1 MLLVKLLFL
10 GLQLLKNVLAPLNI
24 LELALGYLRWY
35 ELGHRV
41 LRQCRADFLDWT
53 LIYLLLS
60 FYI

>member
-24 LELALGYLRWY
+24 LELALGYLRWH

-41 LRQCRADFLDWT
+41 LSQCRADFLDWT
-53 LIYLLLS
+53 LVYLLLS